1 MKYRNY
7 RELTQREID
16 KLKEL
21 YPVTTNRELCKI
33 FGISVDAIQDRFAYP
48 NGWKKE
54 RFKLGNRGGKPLDEK
69 SINWIIK
76 HYRHTRNADILEKFG
91 IGEST
96 LHRIARKH
104 SLTKSRQYMNKS
116 ARANND
122 VAMKVCRRYKIY
134 ERNAEATRKQWEQ
147 WRVEGR
153 QMGFKP
159 GETNLQR
166 FGKKR
171 YQAMLEKMSVN
182 RKELIRK
189 ERMRVNWGLP
199 QQTKIKVYGAGRGA
213 AMYRHL
219 LKRLNYIVE
228 RGSTTVYYDEL
239 TSRSL
244 KKEQTAIKHG
254 LRILEAI

>member
-54 RFKLGNRGGKPLDEK
+54 RFKLGNRGGKSLDEK

-91 IGEST
+91 IGEAT

-104 SLTKSRQYMNKS
+104 SLTKSRQYMNKA

-122 VAMKVCRRYKIY
+122 VAMEVCRRYKIY
-134 ERNAEATRKQWEQ
+134 ELNAEATRKQWE
-147 WRVEGR
+147 
-153 QMGFKP
+153 
-159 GETNLQR
+159 
-166 FGKKR
+166 
-171 YQAMLEKMSVN
+171 
-182 RKELIRK
+182 
-189 ERMRVNWGLP
+189 
-199 QQTKIKVYGAGRGA
+199 
-213 AMYRHL
+213 
-219 LKRLNYIVE
+219 
-228 RGSTTVYYDEL
+228 
-239 TSRSL
+239 
-244 KKEQTAIKHG
+244 
-254 LRILEAI
+254 